1 MAESLIYISFHKL
14 KGNQKTHLS
23 RHLDIQLCNLA
34 CHFFAIVKNIGTA
47 IGTAIGTI
55 QITIDIYSNDICIDK
70 HKLLPGLNCKL
81 HFVSFVVKRR

>member
-1 MAESLIYISFHKL
+1 MAVSLIYISFHKL

-34 CHFFAIVKNIGTA
+34 CHCFAIVKN

>member
-1 MAESLIYISFHKL
+1 MAVSLIYISFHKL
-14 KGNQKTHLS
+14 KGNRKTYLS

-34 CHFFAIVKNIGTA
+34 CHFFAFVKN
-47 IGTAIGTI
+47 IGTI